1 MTQDAH
7 ERARQLIAWSDAAS
21 KSEQAWL
28 QAHLR
33 DCEACREYADGL
45 ERLVQSMRALPVA
58 ANRSLVR
65 ITQARVRMRAQELK
79 RRRDRLSLVWMCCL
93 LVGVTAAVT
102 TPLLWSGFAWLG
114 GWAGVST
121 AVWQFGFVMFWI
133 APTIAASIL
142 FLAYGTHLADH
153 NGKAQ
158 GS

>member
-1 MTQDAH
+1 MTHDAH
-7 ERARQLIAWSDAAS
+7 GRARQLIAWSDAAS

-28 QAHLR
+28 QVHLR
-33 DCEACREYADGL
+33 DCEACRSYADSV
-45 ERLVQSMRALPVA
+45 ERLVHSMRALPVA
-58 ANRSLVR
+58 ADRSLVR
-65 ITQARVRMRAQELK
+65 STQARVRMRAQELK
-79 RRRDRLSLVWMCCL
+79 RRRERLWLVWMCCV

-114 GWAGVST
+114 AWAGVST
-121 AVWQFGFVMFWI
+121 PVWQFAFVMFWI

-153 NGKAQ
+153 NGRTQ

>member
-1 MTQDAH
+1 MTQDVH

-33 DCEACREYADGL
+33 DCDQCREYAQAT
-45 ERLVQSMRALPVA
+45 ERLVHSLRAVPIA

-65 ITQARVRMRAQELK
+65 ATQARVRQRAQELK
-79 RRRDRLSLVWMCCL
+79 RRRERLWLVWMSCV
-93 LVGVTAAVT
+93 LVGLTAAIT
-102 TPLLWSGFAWLG
+102 TPLLWNAFAWLG
-114 GWAGVST
+114 GWAGVSRP
-121 AVWQFGFVMFWI
+121 VWQFGFVMFWI

-153 NGKAQ
+153 NGRTQ